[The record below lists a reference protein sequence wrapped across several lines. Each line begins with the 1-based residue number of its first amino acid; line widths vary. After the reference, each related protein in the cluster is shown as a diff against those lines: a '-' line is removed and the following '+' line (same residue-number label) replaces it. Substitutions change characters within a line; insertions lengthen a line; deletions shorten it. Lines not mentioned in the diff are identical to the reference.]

1 MYLPH
6 YRGCGE
12 VMVAAMFVMMTMPRG
27 GGRSGSEDHYGDD
40 KTGDDMLANTC
51 P

>member
-12 VMVAAMFVMMTMPRG
+12 VMVAAMFVMMTAVPEG
-27 GGRSGSEDHYGDD
+27 GGGQDQRII
-40 KTGDDMLANTC
+40 TVMTRLVMT
-51 P
+51 